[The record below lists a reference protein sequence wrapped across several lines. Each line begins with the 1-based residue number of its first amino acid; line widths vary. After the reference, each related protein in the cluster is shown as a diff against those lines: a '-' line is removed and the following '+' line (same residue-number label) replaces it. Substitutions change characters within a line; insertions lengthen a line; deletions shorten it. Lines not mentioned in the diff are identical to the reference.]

1 MDKSISYTMYHTCK
15 RPFILRPQPWKEVDI
30 IYIIARETLI
40 LTLSTLLIK
49 TNVFKQQLH
58 CPRYSTW
65 ARQSNTWMCFFNV
78 FSGKHVRIER
88 LWTYNFWNSL
98 FIKKKFIVQLIFTI
112 YMFTEQ
118 WRHEISKRK
127 KWTKNTVVILTF
139 QIFITLRMFFILR
152 ILPCVQEVITPF
164 L

>member
-1 MDKSISYTMYHTCK
+1 MKFSGFTFVIHVTNKILMDTDISYTLYHTCK
-15 RPFILRPQPWKEVDI
+15 RPFIPRLQPWKEVDT

-98 FIKKKFIVQLIFTI
+98 FYKKKVYSRSWHF
-112 YMFTEQ
+112 
-118 WRHEISKRK
+118 EINTFYCHKSRLDYRFMV
-127 KWTKNTVVILTF
+127 TNTVGLGRKNILH
-139 QIFITLRMFFILR
+139 
-152 ILPCVQEVITPF
+152 E
-164 L
+164 

>member
-1 MDKSISYTMYHTCK
+1 MNFVFLIHVTNKILMYTGISYTMYHTCK
-15 RPFILRPQPWKEVDI
+15 RPFILCLQPWKEVNI

-88 LWTYNFWNSL
+88 LRTYNFWNSL
-98 FIKKKFIVQLIFTI
+98 FYKIKSLFTI
-112 YMFTEQ
+112 
-118 WRHEISKRK
+118 
-127 KWTKNTVVILTF
+127 V
-139 QIFITLRMFFILR
+139 TLRDKYFL
-152 ILPCVQEVITPF
+152 LPHKSFRLQIYGN
-164 L
+164 

>member
-1 MDKSISYTMYHTCK
+1 MKFSGFTFVIHVTNKILMDTDISYTLYHTCK
-15 RPFILRPQPWKEVDI
+15 RPFIPRLQPWKEVDT

-98 FIKKKFIVQLIFTI
+98 FIKKSLFTI
-112 YMFTEQ
+112 
-118 WRHEISKRK
+118 
-127 KWTKNTVVILTF
+127 V
-139 QIFITLRMFFILR
+139 TLRDKYFL
-152 ILPCVQEVITPF
+152 LPQKSFRLQIYGN
-164 L
+164 